1 MKTTVNEIKRSLVF
15 LVCALVAAAFSGCT
29 NDDAVQTPQPSDG
42 DIVQVTA
49 QVASSELAFTR
60 GADGLNDATSK
71 FSLLTADNA
80 SSKLNISVDNGSGT
94 YSNFAYSITGASTI
108 AAPATPPYFPAGVNT
123 VHVYGWYPENGGSS
137 TFTVQADQ
145 STDAAYCLSDVM
157 VAQPAN
163 CTRSLVS
170 EAWSVTAASLTFN
183 HIMSKIKVVVA
194 PTAGVTITGVR
205 LKGIKPTVALNIP
218 AGATPSITPGTAS
231 GDAGTIT
238 LLSGRSITSASTDA
252 AKTLCGV
259 FPPGQ
264 SLSGNFMEIDA
275 TVGGQSSTITYS
287 LSSAK
292 TFAGNQQY
300 VINATV
306 NSIST
311 NQTVDIGG
319 WASEGNNPLNVT
331 VSSQVDFGELN
342 VQTSGSFSYAVG
354 ATNPYPSVLSVT
366 YTRYGTTSPDAITL
380 TSGTDYDVVYYT
392 SNGSTT
398 IDKAS
403 IAAAG
408 TYYVAVV
415 GKGTYLGAKWMK
427 PFVIANA
434 ESGTVAVGNY
444 LYADGHCNATA
455 SSALVSTHG
464 AIVGVVFSTT
474 VSNADKALGYENG
487 YAVALQDASTS
498 AKWSSQT
505 SLADPGVVDL
515 SFPYQNT
522 MAEAELIIRGDL
534 NGRANTAN
542 ATYVGTTT
550 AEAFYAAKNYGVN
563 VSGFANSG
571 WFLPSIGQF
580 WSMCKELGQL
590 DKEQIGNSTY
600 SNWGSEDR
608 TYGVWYGSN
617 YVDKVRTKLNSY
629 LTAAGSAGATYNYF
643 SGGRNYGST
652 NVVGIGTDCTGNE
665 SFAAATYVRYWS
677 SSEWSAGSAFG
688 LYFDGDGSLYFIR
701 DSAKSNTFR
710 VRPVLAF

>member
-29 NDDAVQTPQPSDG
+29 NDDAVQTPQPTDG

-71 FSLLTADNA
+71 FSLLTDDNA
-80 SSKLNISVDNGSGT
+80 SSKLNISVDNGSGA

-137 TFTVQADQ
+137 TFTVQANQQ
-145 STDAAYCLSDVM
+145 SKDNYCLSDVM
-157 VAQPAN
+157 VAQPDE

-170 EAWSVTAASLTFN
+170 EAWTVNAASLTFN

-205 LKGIKPTVALNIP
+205 LLGIKPTVALNIP
-218 AGATPSITPGTAS
+218 AGASPSITAGSAQ

-238 LLSGRSITSASTDA
+238 LLSGGSLTSASDA
-252 AKTLCGV
+252 DAKVLCGV

-306 NSIST
+306 NAIST

-331 VSSQVDFGELN
+331 VGSAVDFGELN

-366 YTRYGTTSPDAITL
+366 YTRYGTTSPDPITL
-380 TSGTDYDVVYYT
+380 TSGTDYDVKYYT
-392 SNGSTT
+392 SDGTT
-398 IDKAS
+398 EIAS
-403 IAAAG
+403 SSISSAG

-427 PFVIANA
+427 KFTIANA
-434 ESGTVAVGNY
+434 VSGTPAVGSY
-444 LYADGHCNATA
+444 LYADGFISTSAT
-455 SSALVSTHG
+455 VSGHNG
-464 AIVGVVFSTT
+464 VVGVIFSLTT
-474 VSNADKALGYENG
+474 SNADQALGYTHG
-487 YAVALQDASTS
+487 YAVALKDASTG

-505 SLADPGVVDL
+505 GTADPGVVDL

-522 MAEAELIIRGDL
+522 MADAELIIRGDL

-542 ATYVGTTT
+542 ATYVGDSN
-550 AEAFYAAKNYGVN
+550 AEAFYAAKNYSAD

-571 WFLPSIGQF
+571 WFLPSIGQL
-580 WSMCKELGQL
+580 WAMCKELGGMN
-590 DKEQIGNSTY
+590 ESQIGNSTY

-617 YVDKVRTKLNSY
+617 NADNVREALNTKLE
-629 LTAAGSAGATYNYF
+629 AVGSGNYDYF
-643 SGGRNYGST
+643 SGGA
-652 NVVGIGTDCTGNE
+652 NVGKGNA
-665 SFAAATYVRYWS
+665 SAQSVNYWS
-677 SSEWSAGSAFG
+677 SSEWSAGRAFYLTFNSG
-688 LYFDGDGSLYFIR
+688 GSLRFERSY
-701 DSAKSNTFR
+701 AKSYSFR
-710 VRPVLAF
+710 VRTVLAF